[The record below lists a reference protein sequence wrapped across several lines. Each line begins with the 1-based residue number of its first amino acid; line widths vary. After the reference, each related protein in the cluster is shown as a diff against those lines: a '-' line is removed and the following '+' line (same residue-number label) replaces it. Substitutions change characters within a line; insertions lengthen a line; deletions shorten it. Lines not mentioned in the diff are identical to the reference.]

1 MKYSYGNSPQGSLV
15 ESTMASGSPFDAVS
29 RTYDSTFSA
38 SAIGRAQRNSVWREM
53 NRTFQ
58 KGHRILEINC
68 GTGIDAL
75 HLAGRGVQVVACD
88 SAPGMIAVARQR
100 LDASS
105 NRALVDLRCLA
116 TEQIAQLESEGPYD
130 GILSNFSGLNCLSDL
145 TSVARDLACLVKPG
159 GKAIVCVFGRF
170 CLWEI
175 SWYLAH
181 GNFQK
186 AFRRLRRKGVEATL
200 APWVNGPGELWFH
213 KGSQAKFLALVS
225 SGELEWRGCRGAA
238 LVSRSSGGPLPAALS
253 PCGEHRSAAWSM
265 PGISFPGRSRGADF

>member
-1 MKYSYGNSPQGSLV
+1 MPL
-15 ESTMASGSPFDAVS
+15 S
-29 RTYDSTFSA
+29 RTYDYTFSA

-105 NRALVDLRCLA
+105 SRSLVDLRCLA
-116 TEQIAQLESEGPYD
+116 TEHIAQLESEGPYD

-145 TSVARDLACLVKPG
+145 RPLLAIWLV
-159 GKAIVCVFGRF
+159 
-170 CLWEI
+170 W
-175 SWYLAH
+175 
-181 GNFQK
+181 
-186 AFRRLRRKGVEATL
+186 
-200 APWVNGPGELWFH
+200 
-213 KGSQAKFLALVS
+213 
-225 SGELEWRGCRGAA
+225 
-238 LVSRSSGGPLPAALS
+238 
-253 PCGEHRSAAWSM
+253 
-265 PGISFPGRSRGADF
+265 